1 MLKKFLLITFL
12 AILIFPSNVFA
23 QEEDDEEE
31 FSLKEA
37 LAQIKTT
44 KKELP
49 LSLETRLNEKEVI
62 FRYKKFFVD
71 YNYIDKDKNL
81 NYIKLKVDNEIIS
94 IMGSGVNWSYGL
106 SGIYWND
113 SKNHFVP
120 VPTLGLDLYITVRP
134 KVKIYTQFSGMPVGG
149 FGRIYD
155 AETGLRYSPSKH
167 FTITAGYRHLSTKV
181 QRGNS
186 SGNFKNSGFFIG
198 VRSDF

>member
-1 MLKKFLLITFL
+1 MKKFLFTLL
-12 AILIFPSNVFA
+12 MAILILPMQVSA
-23 QEEDDEEE
+23 QTDDEEE

-49 LSLETRLNEKEVI
+49 LSIEARLSEKEII

-81 NYIKLKVDNEIIS
+81 NYINLKVNNEIIS
-94 IMGSGVNWSYGL
+94 IMGSGLEWSYGL
-106 SGIYWND
+106 TGVSWKDGD
-113 SKNHFVP
+113 KKFVP
-120 VPTLGLDLYITVRP
+120 VPTLGLELYITVRP

-167 FTITAGYRHLSTKV
+167 FTITAGYRHLNAKV
-181 QRGNS
+181 SRQNS
-186 SGNFKNSGFFIG
+186 SGSFKNSGYFVGI
-198 VRSDF
+198 RSDF